1 MFKKCLTAAVVVY
14 VLATCAPF
22 STGAHAQVTDSL
34 ALLPVS
40 DITIVPI
47 MNPDRARFVN
57 FIFWRAAP
65 DDQSALIHVPDTLGW
80 NAPTSSLP
88 QDTLSVPTM
97 SGVYTGD
104 IDRTLRFSTRN
115 NRDNPARQ
123 GGPVGGTRDV
133 LIRYTIIGEEN
144 FSGELNVG
152 LDYQPGDTIPLLFR
166 DTRFTPPDTLNLGV
180 NVHFSSGL
188 IDSNG
193 LFIVGLEDFEG
204 FHVWRDTSSTGID
217 LTILGELS
225 KEEAFAGFDFDSVYF
240 NVVIPALRTTGRFE
254 LGGAIPGLGNAI
266 DISDTLVFPRRNP
279 ADPPGVLAPD
289 EFIWFDFNAFNGFTY
304 HYQVTTFDRDYDV
317 RTAQQGLFKFDYC
330 QPVQGQIYAC
340 PTELVSASTA
350 VPPQSVL
357 RNIYAVPNPYRSGSS
372 QFSTPNYHNF
382 PDNKMRF
389 VNVPAGAELR
399 IYTPAG
405 DLVRTLINDAD
416 PGTGKITGNVA
427 WDTRN
432 TSGQP
437 VSSGIYIYRVEVAG
451 GEGVFGRIVII
462 R

>member
-1 MFKKCLTAAVVVY
+1 MFKKCLTAVVLVY
-14 VLATCAPF
+14 VLATSAPF
-22 STGAHAQVTDSL
+22 STGAYAQVPDSL

-40 DITIVPI
+40 DITIVPV

-65 DDQSALIHVPDTLGW
+65 DDLSALIRDPDTLGW

-88 QDTLSVPTM
+88 QDTLSMPTT
-97 SGVYTGD
+97 SGAYIGD
-104 IDRTLRFSTRN
+104 VDRTLTFRALNS
-115 NRDNPARQ
+115 
-123 GGPVGGTRDV
+123 GPVGGTRDV

-144 FSGELNVG
+144 FSGTLNAG
-152 LDYQPGDTIPLLFR
+152 LGYTPEDTIPLLLR

-204 FHVWRDTSSTGID
+204 FHLWRDTDSTGID
-217 LTILGELS
+217 LTIIGELS

-240 NVVIPALRTTGRFE
+240 NVAIPALRTTGRFD
-254 LGGAIPGLGNAI
+254 LGGAIPGLNAI
-266 DISDTLVFPRRNP
+266 DLSDTLVFPRRNP
-279 ADPPGVLAPD
+279 ADSPGVLAPD
-289 EFIWFDFNAFNGFTY
+289 EFIWFDINAFNGFTY
-304 HYQVTTFDRDYDV
+304 YYQVTTFDRDYDV
-317 RTAQQGLFKFDYC
+317 RTAQQGLVKFDRC
-330 QPVQGQIYAC
+330 QPEQGQIYPDSC
-340 PTELVSASTA
+340 RVELVSASNA
-350 VPPQSVL
+350 VPPQTVL

-382 PDNKMRF
+382 PDNNMRF

-399 IYTPAG
+399 IYTPSG
-405 DLVRTLINDAD
+405 DLVRTLINNDLLD
-416 PGTGKITGNVA
+416 GNEDGITGNVT

-432 TSGQP
+432 TFDQL
-437 VSSGIYIYRVEVAG
+437 VSSGIYIYRVEVPG